1 MAEALDEPAT
11 KDEAEDSPDSGHPTR
26 ASAKVIYTRV
36 REDAENELRRS
47 PRSLAFS
54 GLFAGFTIGASPLAA
69 SLAMASVQGGG
80 QKFIA
85 ALVYPIGFIAVI
97 VGRAQFFTEN
107 TLYPVVASL
116 EDRRYILPTARLW
129 LIVFLANLTGG
140 VVFALL
146 VVKTGALS
154 AGVSDEL
161 GKLGREAVTGSFVDI
176 FWSAIFAGWLLALVA
191 WLVEAAEATI
201 GQVLVIWS
209 LTFLVGLGAFDH
221 SVASAV
227 DAFSATIDGGVEVGD
242 LLLWLL
248 AATLGNIVGGVLIV
262 ALLNYG
268 QVTRD
273 VSAS

>member
-1 MAEALDEPAT
+1 MAQSLQDT
-11 KDEAEDSPDSGHPTR
+11 SAEEGDSPETGHPTR
-26 ASAKVIYTRV
+26 ASAQVIYTRV
-36 REDAENELRRS
+36 REDAENELRRP

-69 SLAMASVQGGG
+69 ALAMATIDGGSE
-80 QKFIA
+80 KFVA

-116 EDRRYILPTARLW
+116 EDRTYIRPTARLW
-129 LIVFLANLTGG
+129 LIVFLANLAGG
-140 VVFALL
+140 LVFALL

-154 AGVSDEL
+154 AGVGHEL
-161 GKLGREAVTGSFVDI
+161 EKLGSEAVTGSFVDV
-176 FWSAIFAGWLLALVA
+176 FWSAVFAGWLLALVA
-191 WLVEAAEATI
+191 WLVEAAEATV

-209 LTFLVGLGAFDH
+209 LTFLVGLGSFDH

-227 DAFSATIDGGVEVGD
+227 DAFSATVDGVVGVGEM
-242 LLLWLL
+242 LRWLV
-248 AATLGNIVGGVLIV
+248 AASLGNVVGGVMIV

-268 QVTRD
+268 QVHD
-273 VSAS
+273 D